1 MASSH
6 IPGPRGDRSVTST
19 RGTRDGRGA
28 PGSTETPR
36 PSLGQW
42 GERWLA
48 STSRAKDR
56 LGDDTEALGQLRP
69 VIRDSW
75 LRSLGRVDPMRSEPR
90 SVLGRSDLV
99 DYRNAHP
106 LAPVLPVV
114 HRLLLRYTLDQGL
127 IVALGDDAGRLLW
140 VDGDDQAMR
149 KADAM
154 GFIEGADWSEESMG
168 TSAPGTA
175 LWLRQAVQV
184 RAIEHFSHIVEPW
197 SCSAIPIRDPHS
209 DKVLGVLDITGGDDA
224 IAPATIPLLEATV
237 AAMEAQLELHGPEH
251 SRRLE
256 QWSPPEGDQPHDS
269 VTPKSKSITP
279 RRRARSQPAIAPV
292 LRVLGRDLAVIER
305 PGHPELTL
313 GQKHSEILT
322 LLTLHPHGLSATAL
336 SELVYGPGRPNTT
349 IRAEVSRLKTVLH
362 RAGLGLRIDS
372 RPYRL
377 HGQLDTDIARVRGFL
392 GRGAHRVAL
401 AKYVGPVLPESL
413 APGIETLRRETHLH
427 LREALMQ
434 DASVDVLLDYANL
447 GEVRLDLEVWRACL
461 GLLPAKSPRRTEVML
476 HIEALESE
484 CNDMQPSTN

>member
-1 MASSH
+1 MASSQL
-6 IPGPRGDRSVTST
+6 PGSPGATDATGSAGST
-19 RGTRDGRGA
+19 R
-28 PGSTETPR
+28 ST
-36 PSLGQW
+36 LGQW

-56 LGDDTEALGQLRP
+56 LGEDAEALGQLRP

-75 LRSLGRVDPMRSEPR
+75 LRSLGRVDPISSQPR

-149 KADAM
+149 KAEAM
-154 GFIEGADWSEESMG
+154 GFVEGADWSEQSMG

-184 RAIEHFSHIVEPW
+184 RAIEHFSHVVEPW

-209 DKVLGVLDITGGDDA
+209 DRVLGVLDITGGDDA

-237 AAMEAQLELHGPEH
+237 AAIEAQLELHGPDH
-251 SRRLE
+251 TRRVE
-256 QWSPPEGDQPHDS
+256 QWSPPEGNQIHDS
-269 VTPKSKSITP
+269 VPPQSRSITP
-279 RRRARSQPAIAPV
+279 RRVARSQPAIAPV

-322 LLTLHPHGLSATAL
+322 LLAFHTHGLSATAL
-336 SELVYGPGRPNTT
+336 SELVYGPDRPNTT
-349 IRAEVSRLKTVLH
+349 IRAEVSRLKTVLN
-362 RAGLGLRIDS
+362 RAGCGLRIDS
-372 RPYRL
+372 RS
-377 HGQLDTDIARVRGFL
+377 FL

-461 GLLPAKSPRRTEVML
+461 RLLPAKSPRRTEVML
-476 HIEALESE
+476 HIEALESQ

>member
-1 MASSH
+1 MVSSPM
-6 IPGPRGDRSVTST
+6 PGGP
-19 RGTRDGRGA
+19 
-28 PGSTETPR
+28 
-36 PSLGQW
+36 LGQW

-48 STSRAKDR
+48 STSRAKD
-56 LGDDTEALGQLRP
+56 LLDEGTEALGQLRP

-75 LRSLGRVDPMRSEPR
+75 LRSRGRIDPVSSQPR

-149 KADAM
+149 KAEAM

-175 LWLRQAVQV
+175 LWLRQSVQV
-184 RAIEHFSHIVEPW
+184 RAIEHFAHIVEPW

-209 DKVLGVLDITGGDDA
+209 DKVLGVLDITGGDVA

-237 AAMEAQLELHGPEH
+237 AAMEAQLELRGPDH
-251 SRRLE
+251 IRRLE
-256 QWSPPEGDQPHDS
+256 QWSPPEPPAATD
-269 VTPKSKSITP
+269 TPASP
-279 RRRARSQPAIAPV
+279 RSRSFGPKRQRSRPAIAPV

-313 GQKHSEILT
+313 GQKHSEVIT
-322 LLTLHPHGLSATAL
+322 LLTHHPQGLSAAAL
-336 SELVYGPGRPNTT
+336 SELVYGPGRPTAT
-349 IRAEVSRLKTVLH
+349 IRAEVSRLKTVLN
-362 RAGLGLRIDS
+362 RAGCSLRIDS

-377 HGQLDTDIARVRGFL
+377 SGGLDTDIQRLRGFL
-392 GRGAHRVAL
+392 NRGAHRVAL

-413 APGIETLRRETHLH
+413 APGIETLRRETHLL

-434 DASVDVLLDYANL
+434 EASVEVLLDYANL
-447 GEVRLDLEVWRACL
+447 GDVRLDVEVWKACL
-461 GLLPAKSPRRTEVML
+461 RLLPAKSPRRTEVVL

-484 CNDMQPSTN
+484 CNDLQPSTG